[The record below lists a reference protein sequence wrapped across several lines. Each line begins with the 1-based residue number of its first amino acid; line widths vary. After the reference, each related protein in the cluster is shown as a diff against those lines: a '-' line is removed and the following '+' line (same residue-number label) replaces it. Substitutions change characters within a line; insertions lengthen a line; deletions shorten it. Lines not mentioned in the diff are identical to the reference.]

1 MTEQE
6 LRSFWQ
12 SCDAQCGTMSAANF
26 DELAERPFLPFIGAG
41 MSASFGYPAWTDF
54 LRQEIRLYAPEA
66 KRAELQK
73 LLKEKQFLPLADALN
88 QCTNSSIVSMIRD
101 TFHPSRMRSIE
112 ETESNYLKLLHKR
125 GVCSYVTTNYDG
137 VIEAHDSG
145 AQVIL
150 PTTCR
155 TIQALKDLDRRGQP
169 FLLKLHGTY
178 NDPGSVVLTK
188 KQYQMHYPQDLEAP
202 NPAAL
207 HYLWTTKVLLFL
219 GCSLEKDYMVKQMFH
234 LAGNSPEICHYA
246 IVEWPKAHRRQAA
259 KRRELMELHI
269 RPIWYPQG
277 DHSCVCTILSM
288 LAEGKGEPK
297 PAKRLDPGGAAPKSS
312 ARLKPASWGD
322 ILSAK
327 DFLGRESKKQELAE
341 KLRTSDLVFLS
352 GVGGIGKSELA
363 AQYAREQAEAG
374 KTVVRMFY
382 HPGEPKAEDPVEASG
397 LRKLLL
403 NLTILDDPEFAGLPP
418 EDGAARIKYY
428 QGKLHRLKQLCNP
441 NTLLIIDNFDV
452 DRDDGLGELQEL
464 GAKVILTTR
473 QDFHSYF
480 AQVDLE
486 PLDEE
491 EAFRLF
497 CRHAKL
503 GSHDRE
509 EEARQLIRQVERHT
523 TAIILLAAQ
532 KEADGFTTGQL
543 LERLTQ
549 GLRQAGESSVR
560 LRKDGKLLDGE
571 NAFRLLCAVLNAA
584 ELPQEE
590 RKLLANLS
598 LLGPQGIAPGN
609 LCQWCGLPNRDRLN
623 RLVKLHWVEK
633 EEDRV
638 FLSPVIG
645 QVAFETAGASFAVCG
660 LFLEAWSW
668 WYKGLSRE
676 EQYLWRETLQT
687 VGTNVLLLMENEE
700 DQELAERTAFVL
712 HGLGL
717 RCYEQALRPQAEKL
731 YRESLELRRK
741 LSASN
746 PSVYEP
752 DVAMTCNSLANLLSD
767 STEGREE
774 AEELYRESLELNRK
788 LSASNPSM
796 YEPYVAGTCNNLA
809 VLLKASPEGRAEAEK
824 LYREALE
831 LYRKLSASN
840 PSVYEPDVAMTCN
853 NLANLLKASTEGR
866 EEAEELY
873 RESLELYRKLTAVN
887 PSVYKPDAATTC
899 NNLANLLS
907 ASAEGRAEAE
917 ELYRESLEL
926 YRKLT
931 AVNPSVYEPYVA
943 MTCNNLANLL
953 KASTEGPAEAEE
965 LYRESLELYRK
976 LSATNPSV
984 YEPYVA
990 GTCNNL
996 ANLLSASPEGREEA
1010 EALYQEALALRRKQ
1024 VRIAPEVY
1032 GPNLARV
1039 CRNLG
1044 RFLQSQGRTEEAEA
1058 LFQEAKGE

>member
-12 SCDAQCGTMSAANF
+12 SCDAQCDTMSAANF
-26 DELAERPFLPFIGAG
+26 EELAERPFLPFIGAG

-54 LRQEIRLYAPEA
+54 LRQEIRVYAPEA
-66 KRAELQK
+66 KRVGLQK
-73 LLKEKQFLPLADALN
+73 MLKEKQFLPLADALD

-101 TFHPSRMRSIE
+101 TFHPSHMRSIE
-112 ETESNYLKLLHKR
+112 ETENNYLKLLHKR

-137 VIEAHDSG
+137 VIEAHDSR
-145 AQVIL
+145 AQMIL

-188 KQYQMHYPQDLEAP
+188 KQYQMHYPQDLKAP

-288 LAEGKGEPK
+288 LAEGKGGPE
-297 PAKRLDPGGAAPKSS
+297 PAKRLDPGGAASKPS

-322 ILSAK
+322 ILPAK
-327 DFLGRESKKQELAE
+327 DFLGRETKKQELTE

-363 AQYAREQAEAG
+363 AQYARDQAKAG

-403 NLTILDDPEFAGLPP
+403 NLTILDDPAFAGLPP
-418 EDGAARIKYY
+418 EEGAARMQYY
-428 QGKLHRLKQLCNP
+428 QGKLQRLKQLCNP
-441 NTLLIIDNFDV
+441 NILLVIDNFDV
-452 DRDDGLGELQEL
+452 ENDDGLKELQEL
-464 GAKVILTTR
+464 GAQVILTTR
-473 QDFHSYF
+473 QDFRPHF
-480 AQVDLE
+480 AQVDIEALK
-486 PLDEE
+486 EE
-491 EAFRLF
+491 DAYRLF
-497 CRHAKL
+497 LRHASL
-503 GSHDRE
+503 GKGDRE
-509 EEARQLIRQVERHT
+509 EEARELIRQVEGHT
-523 TAIILLAAQ
+523 TAVILLAAQ

-543 LERLTQ
+543 LKRLTQ

-560 LRKDGKLLDGE
+560 LRKDGKLLEDE

-609 LCQWCGLPNRDRLN
+609 LCQWCSLPNRNSLN
-623 RLVKLHWVEK
+623 KLVKLHWVERK
-633 EEDRV
+633 EDRV
-638 FLSPVIG
+638 FLSPVIA
-645 QVAFETAGASFAVCG
+645 QVAFETAGVSFAVCG
-660 LFLEAWSW
+660 PVLRKWIRWHQA
-668 WYKGLSRE
+668 LSRG

-687 VGTNVLLLMENEE
+687 VGERVLLLAHNG
-700 DQELAERTAFVL
+700 ERVDEKASVL
-712 HGLGL
+712 HDLGL
-717 RCYEQALRPQAEKL
+717 QCYEQN
-731 YRESLELRRK
+731 LRRQ
-741 LSASN
+741 S
-746 PSVYEP
+746 
-752 DVAMTCNSLANLLSD
+752 
-767 STEGREE
+767 E
-774 AEELYRESLELNRK
+774 A
-788 LSASNPSM
+788 
-796 YEPYVAGTCNNLA
+796 
-809 VLLKASPEGRAEAEK
+809 

-831 LYRKLSASN
+831 LRRK
-840 PSVYEPDVAMTCN
+840 P
-853 NLANLLKASTEGR
+853 
-866 EEAEELY
+866 
-873 RESLELYRKLTAVN
+873 
-887 PSVYKPDAATTC
+887 
-899 NNLANLLS
+899 
-907 ASAEGRAEAE
+907 
-917 ELYRESLEL
+917 
-926 YRKLT
+926 
-931 AVNPSVYEPYVA
+931 
-943 MTCNNLANLL
+943 
-953 KASTEGPAEAEE
+953 
-965 LYRESLELYRK
+965 
-976 LSATNPSV
+976 SATNPSV
-984 YEPYVA
+984 YEPDVA

-996 ANLLSASPEGREEA
+996 ANLLARSTEGRKEA
-1010 EALYQEALALRRKQ
+1010 EELYQEALALYQKQ

-1032 GPNLARV
+1032 QPELARV
-1039 CRNLG
+1039 CWNLG
-1044 RFLQSQGRTEEAEA
+1044 ELLQFLGRTEEAEA
-1058 LFQEAKGE
+1058 LFQEAEGERT